1 MQPTEQ
7 GVPAARALLAPAVDA
22 FCESKF
28 GGMFRPGTEGGVEV
42 GNTLTALMVGYVA
55 VHMLVWWDVDLFL
68 IKFIAGLFV
77 TNCIGSIG
85 YHSIRDANLGR
96 MDFDS
101 RDVLPAGARESAPS
115 RWKPES
121 AKVLCVDKPIAPRWP
136 LDRTPRISADI
147 GAQLL
152 SSSSGMNRKRAGSE
166 MPARI

>member
-1 MQPTEQ
+1 MRGPVRTCSRLSD
-7 GVPAARALLAPAVDA
+7 AFLLLALLAPAVDA
-22 FCESKF
+22 FCESTY

-55 VHMLVWWDVDLFL
+55 VHMLVFWDVDLLL

-101 RDVLPAGARESAPS
+101 MCVPWPGLSARRARGDDRAHSLYAPS
-115 RWKPES
+115 DS
-121 AKVLCVDKPIAPRWP
+121 TSLAPAYR
-136 LDRTPRISADI
+136 
-147 GAQLL
+147 LL
-152 SSSSGMNRKRAGSE
+152 AGCS
-166 MPARI
+166 RRG